1 MRPNPRSL
9 KNDATF
15 DWKKLHTYR
24 MPGGPDE
31 VVEQEPEE
39 DEWDCRAANSSGP
52 GGPTGPL
59 GPSSDRESA
68 IGKAPALVPGPL
80 ARL

>member
-9 KNDATF
+9 KKDATF

-31 VVEQEPEE
+31 AVEQEPEE
-39 DEWDCRAANSSGP
+39 EGWDCRAANSSGP

-59 GPSSDRESA
+59 GTPSRT
-68 IGKAPALVPGPL
+68 PWALFG
-80 ARL
+80 